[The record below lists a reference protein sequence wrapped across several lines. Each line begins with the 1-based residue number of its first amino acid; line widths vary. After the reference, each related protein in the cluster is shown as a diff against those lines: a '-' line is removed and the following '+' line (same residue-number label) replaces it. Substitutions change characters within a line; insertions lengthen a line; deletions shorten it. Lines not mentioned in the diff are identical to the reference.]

1 MSMQQ
6 STTERITKKKDG
18 SNATS
23 SEGSLLV
30 VNLRGLVNTRAPVR
44 TTLEQL
50 SLIRRFNSTIVPDT
64 PVYRGML
71 NLSKEHVA
79 WCKIDAPTAEKLLKA
94 RAEVSDGRRFDEKE
108 LKKSGYS
115 SFGEL
120 AQAISSGKASLDGSQ
135 GMRKFFRLSPPK
147 GGFRKSIRRQS
158 GEGGILGQNKDLLK
172 IVEKMI

>member
-1 MSMQQ
+1 MQQ
-6 STTERITKKKDG
+6 STKKKDG
-18 SNATS
+18 VDAIS

-50 SLIRRFNSTIVPDT
+50 SLIRRFNSTIVLDT
-64 PVYRGML
+64 AEYRGML

-108 LKKSGYS
+108 LTKKSGYS

-135 GMRKFFRLSPPK
+135 GMRKFFRLSPPR

-158 GEGGILGQNKDLLK
+158 AEGGILGQNKDLLK